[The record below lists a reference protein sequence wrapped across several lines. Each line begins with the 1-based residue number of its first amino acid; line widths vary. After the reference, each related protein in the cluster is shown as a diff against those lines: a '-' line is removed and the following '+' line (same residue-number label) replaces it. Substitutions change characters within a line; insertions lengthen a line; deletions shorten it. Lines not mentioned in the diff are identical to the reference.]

1 MNADAALQKLIDGNA
16 RYALTANGG
25 AESHIKVKNHQS
37 LKTQNPFAIILSC
50 SDSRVPVELVFDQ
63 GLGDLFVIRVAGNIA
78 APSQIGSVEFAC
90 QQFNTPLIIVL
101 GHSGCGAISATVD
114 SLINDI
120 NESGETNP
128 MSPNL
133 AAIVDQVAPSA
144 SSVIAKNKSSNREE
158 LLYKTMRANVAQSV
172 KQLELGSSIIS
183 DLIKQKQ
190 LTIVGAEYSL
200 ESGKIEFYL

>member
-114 SLINDI
+114 SLTNDANNN
-120 NESGETNP
+120 NEASP

-144 SSVIAKNKSSNREE
+144 SLVIAKNKSSNREE

>member
-25 AESHIKVKNHQS
+25 AESHIEVKNHQS

-90 QQFNTPLIIVL
+90 QKFNTPLVVVL
-101 GHSGCGAISATVD
+101 GHSSCGAISATVD

>member
-90 QQFNTPLIIVL
+90 QKFNTPLVVVL
-101 GHSGCGAISATVD
+101 GHSSCGAISATVD

>member
-25 AESHIKVKNHQS
+25 AESHIEVKSHES

-90 QQFNTPLIIVL
+90 QKFNTPLVVVL
-101 GHSGCGAISATVD
+101 GHSSCC
-114 SLINDI
+114 
-120 NESGETNP
+120 
-128 MSPNL
+128 
-133 AAIVDQVAPSA
+133 
-144 SSVIAKNKSSNREE
+144 
-158 LLYKTMRANVAQSV
+158 LLYTSPSPRDR
-172 KQLELGSSIIS
+172 G
-183 DLIKQKQ
+183 
-190 LTIVGAEYSL
+190 
-200 ESGKIEFYL
+200 